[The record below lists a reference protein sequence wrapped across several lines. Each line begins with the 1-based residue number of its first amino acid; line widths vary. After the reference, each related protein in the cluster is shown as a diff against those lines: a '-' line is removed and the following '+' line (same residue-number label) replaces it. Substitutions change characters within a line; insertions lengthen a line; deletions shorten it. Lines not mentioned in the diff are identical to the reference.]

1 MKKIIA
7 LVLSLMMVLCAF
19 SALAEETTVEKTD
32 MGVLDVNGTFKI
44 QSKLP
49 EGYSYEPVEVSD
61 LSMFGL
67 LTAGEDKPVI
77 MMSIAYNEE
86 YADVEQFNDLPEEAV
101 ELIRESFKEEDEE
114 ATFEDLQ
121 TAYGTRL
128 LKVTDPD
135 FVDIYTIYK
144 GFETDFVLVPGADVE
159 KGEIYPLTEEAIQML
174 IDFITGIDFVEDEA
188 AK

>member
-77 MMSIAYNEE
+77 MMSIAYNEQ
-86 YADVEQFNDLPEEAV
+86 YADVERFNDLPEEAV

-114 ATFEDLQ
+114 ATFEDLE

-135 FVDIYTIYK
+135 FVDIYTVYK
-144 GFETDFVLVPGADVE
+144 GYEMEFYIFTVTEEGITDADVKMLVDFISDMDFVALV
-159 KGEIYPLTEEAIQML
+159 EE
-174 IDFITGIDFVEDEA
+174 TVA
-188 AK
+188 AE